1 VRKLATDLLR
11 SKDPRKEV
19 GLDNWGLLLE
29 TQFANGFAAK
39 ALREHFGA
47 KDLTPAWFANR
58 FASDS
63 EQAIS
68 FAVKN
73 LLDIH
78 PAKKLGGDYFYDLL
92 LDSFSST
99 TLVFCLSEL
108 EKLGLEQLKPKQL
121 ETLLLH
127 PNSQVWSSVL
137 GWVSS
142 GKVAASELDSEFLKS
157 IAFKPTWADTP
168 QVVESLKRQSEQ
180 NLVRNSDRSETVYE
194 EAIADHIFGWLS
206 DIRLFSPDEIGF
218 DWLMGLVN
226 RPEPRYHD
234 FAVETMIKGFLPAD
248 FAPASDE
255 PASQTDPSNDEINID
270 FEQATFVFTGKLAT
284 MTRSEAQ
291 EKVKLANGKNVG
303 TVNKSLG
310 YLVIG
315 DEGSPMYGMGR
326 KGSKQVKAESL
337 RESGAEIRIISETAF
352 LQMLSGTQREF
363 SEDAVIEGCEALWK
377 MFTESP
383 KENTPLAMFAA
394 RYLRCHHP
402 EICLAETDRPVD
414 PGAEIPDAFLTFE
427 RIKPLLMSGRLS
439 QREFGLELCKW
450 EFARWSPPID
460 QLIEL
465 CESPHVE
472 VRELVSAALLDD
484 DSPQSRRYRLDP
496 ETFEA
501 DAVYE
506 LCQSRDQQVRSIG
519 MKLIERQPRLREP
532 DQLFKLT
539 ESPDRAVR
547 AFVIRAFWSLYR
559 ERATT
564 DQWKPYLAP
573 ESKTAKQKNKKSA
586 DEQRQRLGPGS
597 PIRPDQPPAGYAEIQ
612 FLLRRMLFEIS
623 PGPPPRPTGP
633 SLDNLKLKPIPTR
646 KGKMLLIETVRDLA
660 IQDAAF
666 AKIVLPVLKEFMNS
680 HGMSEHDSCL
690 VAVARIESAHES
702 LKTPEWRDPINNAEM
717 EGAKS

>member
-1 VRKLATDLLR
+1 
-11 SKDPRKEV
+11 
-19 GLDNWGLLLE
+19 
-29 TQFANGFAAK
+29 
-39 ALREHFGA
+39 
-47 KDLTPAWFANR
+47 
-58 FASDS
+58 
-63 EQAIS
+63 
-68 FAVKN
+68 
-73 LLDIH
+73 
-78 PAKKLGGDYFYDLL
+78 
-92 LDSFSST
+92 
-99 TLVFCLSEL
+99 
-108 EKLGLEQLKPKQL
+108 
-121 ETLLLH
+121 
-127 PNSQVWSSVL
+127 
-137 GWVSS
+137 
-142 GKVAASELDSEFLKS
+142 
-157 IAFKPTWADTP
+157 
-168 QVVESLKRQSEQ
+168 
-180 NLVRNSDRSETVYE
+180 
-194 EAIADHIFGWLS
+194 
-206 DIRLFSPDEIGF
+206 
-218 DWLMGLVN
+218 M
-226 RPEPRYHD
+226 
-234 FAVETMIKGFLPAD
+234 PAD
-248 FAPASDE
+248 FAPKSDE
-255 PASQTDPSNDEINID
+255 PADTTAQSNEEINID

-352 LQMLSGTQREF
+352 LQMLTGTQREF
-363 SEDAVIEGCEALWK
+363 SEDAVAEGCEALWK

-383 KENTPLAMFAA
+383 KENTPLALFAA

-414 PGAEIPDAFLTFE
+414 PGAEIPDSFLTFE
-427 RIKPLLMSGRLS
+427 RIKPLLLSKRTS
-439 QREFGLELCKW
+439 QREFGLELSKW

-465 CESPHVE
+465 CESPYIE
-472 VRELVSAALLDD
+472 VRQFVSAALLDD

-496 ETFEA
+496 ETFSA

-519 MKLIERQPRLREP
+519 MQLIERQPRLREP

-559 ERATT
+559 DRGTT
-564 DQWKPYLAP
+564 DQWKPNQPP
-573 ESKTAKQKNKKSA
+573 ESKTAKQKNKASA
-586 DEQRQRLGPGS
+586 EEQQERLGPGS

-623 PGPPPRPTGP
+623 PGRPPRTTGP

-646 KGKMLLIETVRDLA
+646 KGKMLLVETVRDLA
-660 IQDAAF
+660 IEDEAF
-666 AKIVLPVLKEFMNS
+666 ATIVLPVLKEFMNS
-680 HGMSEHDSCL
+680 HGLSEHDSCL
-690 VAVARIESAHES
+690 VAVARIEAAHES
-702 LKTPEWRDPINNAEM
+702 LKTEEWRDPVNNAEM